1 MSEQYKRIGSGKVP
15 RLMKLFIYENEVT
28 NVTVLN
34 QVYREENDRIN
45 LHAAAR
51 NGQNILINCALRN
64 IDDSNPTC
72 GGSSIS
78 SLEYDV
84 DEKDSNGMT
93 PLACTAR
100 FGRLSAAKCL
110 LDHGANI
117 EAQCG
122 VRNWRPLH
130 FATYYCHPA
139 GILFINALSSPDN
152 SRTTQNIFSQW
163 SGFL

>member
-1 MSEQYKRIGSGKVP
+1 
-15 RLMKLFIYENEVT
+15 MKLFTYEIELT

-34 QVYREENDRIN
+34 QVYREENGRIN

-51 NGQNILINCALRN
+51 NGQNILINYALRN

-72 GGSSIS
+72 GGSSIF

-93 PLACTAR
+93 PLAWAAR

-117 EAQCG
+117 ETQCG

-139 GILFINALSSPDN
+139 GILFIIALSSPVN
-152 SRTTQNIFSQW
+152 NNRTTQCIFFQW